1 MKLYTRNI
9 FISISSF
16 IMIICFEILPGTIL
30 SKFGFTNISFLPK
43 VLAES
48 GSEYFDKASNSLA
61 KRDYQNAIL
70 YGQKGIDLFIKNG
83 NQSDIKYSLIHT
95 VIAVAKMESGDNEGA
110 VDTLTKSIA
119 INPDNY
125 SYSLRGM
132 ARQETKD
139 YKGSIQDFTNAIK
152 LYKGDD
158 KKMKVDSFT
167 KRGYVRL
174 LSGDYKGAIQ
184 DYTVAIEIFP
194 EASFYMLRGY
204 NKYLIGDYKGNCE
217 DIFIAEKIGTIDQNE
232 INKMK
237 DNFKCLLFE

>member
-1 MKLYTRNI
+1 MKSNTRNI
-9 FISISSF
+9 FISISFF
-16 IMIICFEILPGTIL
+16 IMVLSFEILPNTIF
-30 SKFGFTNISFLPK
+30 SKFGLTNFSLLPK
-43 VLAES
+43 VFAES

-83 NQSDIKYSLIHT
+83 KQSDIKYSLIHT
-95 VIAVAKMESGDNEGA
+95 IIAVAKMESGDNKGA
-110 VDTLTKSIA
+110 VDILTKSIA
-119 INPDNY
+119 INPDTY

-152 LYKGDD
+152 LYKGND
-158 KKMKVDSFT
+158 KKMKVDSYT

-194 EASFYMLRGY
+194 EASYYMLRGY
-204 NKYLIGDYKGNCE
+204 NKYLTGDFRGNCE
-217 DIFIAEKIGTIDQNE
+217 DIFMAEKIGTLDQNE